1 MKKKK
6 HRFVHPDPERV
17 EVDVKSKATKS
28 KKANLTS
35 MDETGAAQK
44 DLKNSLIT
52 IVIFTIILAG
62 FYFLDRQY
70 NFFEVIKN
78 VI

>member
-17 EVDVKSKATKS
+17 EAGVKSKAIKT

-35 MDETGAAQK
+35 MDEAGAAQK

-52 IVIFTIILAG
+52 IVIFAIILAG
-62 FYFLDRQY
+62 FYFLDKQY
-70 NFFEVIKN
+70 NFFETIKS
-78 VI
+78 II